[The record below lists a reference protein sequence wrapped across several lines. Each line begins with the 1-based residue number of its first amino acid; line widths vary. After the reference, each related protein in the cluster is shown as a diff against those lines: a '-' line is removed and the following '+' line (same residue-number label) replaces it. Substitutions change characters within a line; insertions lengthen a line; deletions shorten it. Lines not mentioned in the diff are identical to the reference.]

1 MPNAPTICR
10 IDMESLV
17 FFGFSACLGLIS
29 IPLILFRLFKTLI
42 ASMTVMALE
51 LSLGIFALGILPDS
65 VVYTIGVFAFIAVTF
80 YIEKSVRFLRNDN
93 SDG

>member
-1 MPNAPTICR
+1 
-10 IDMESLV
+10 
-17 FFGFSACLGLIS
+17 
-29 IPLILFRLFKTLI
+29 
-42 ASMTVMALE
+42 MALE